1 MGESRMKKKSILSV
15 KIPGLSRT
23 VAEKSTESPKI
34 KIDYPQ
40 EGERVRRGHY
50 AIRISA
56 GGGQCQAAIDESSW
70 QDCRND
76 AGYSWLDWFPE
87 KPGAHRITV
96 RTRLSGRWIKAQR
109 VCDVE

>member
-1 MGESRMKKKSILSV
+1 VKKKGLLSV

-23 VAEKSTESPKI
+23 VEEKPAGSPKI
-34 KIDYPQ
+34 SIDSPQ

-56 GGGQCQAAIDESSW
+56 GAGQCQAAIDEGGW
-70 QDCRND
+70 QDCRSD
-76 AGYSWLDWFPE
+76 AGYAWLDWFPE
-87 KPGAHRITV
+87 KAGAHRIMV
-96 RTRLSGRWIKAQR
+96 RTRVSGKWIKAER